1 MSAPD
6 HKWESKD
13 VDVTSLFLIVALVI
27 LAALLA
33 ALATGGLF
41 RAMALHADATERQPS
56 ALAEERRNFPAPRL
70 QVSPAADFAAYH
82 AAQQRE
88 LHSYGW
94 IDQAHGTVHMP
105 IERAMDLLLQR
116 GLPATQPAGTDLQ
129 FRQQGGVMTK

>member
-1 MSAPD
+1 MSGPD
-6 HKWESKD
+6 HKWEIKD
-13 VDVTSLFLIVALVI
+13 VDVTALFLIAALVI
-27 LAALLA
+27 MAALLA

-56 ALAEERRNFPAPRL
+56 TLAEERQNFPAPRL

-82 AAQQRE
+82 AAQQHE

-116 GLPATQPAGTDLQ
+116 GLPTTPTGETDLQ
-129 FRQQGGVMTK
+129 FRQQGGVMTQ